1 MIHLGG
7 QVLAHDALAP
17 LLVEVDQLRPHSEN
31 PKNGD
36 TDAIVESIVVN
47 GLYRPLYVTSD
58 GTILAGNH
66 TYHAALEL
74 GAEKLPIIRLDV
86 DLDHARRILL
96 GDNRISDLGRYDD
109 ALLLDLL
116 DKLTETAGPNG
127 LDGTGYSVDDQE
139 LLRLA
144 QVPPLG
150 ETPGYLATGDLI
162 IHGLPLSAIAAFRDL
177 PGEDDRDRFLIL
189 VNEMLRDTVGADQQ
203 N

>member
-47 GLYRPLYVTSD
+47 GLYRP
-58 GTILAGNH
+58 
-66 TYHAALEL
+66 ALRHQRRHHPRREPHL
-74 GAEKLPIIRLDV
+74 PRSPRTRSQKLPIIRLDV

>member
-7 QVLAHDALAP
+7 DVLAHEALEP
-17 LLVEVDQLRPHSEN
+17 LLVDVGDLRPHQEN

-36 TDAIVESIVVN
+36 TDAIVESIINN

-74 GAEKLPIIRLDV
+74 GATTLPVIRLDV
-86 DLDHARRILL
+86 DTDHARRILL

-116 DKLTETAGPNG
+116 DRLTEDAGPDG
-127 LDGTGYSVDDQE
+127 LSGTGYTVDDAE

-144 QVPPLG
+144 QTQPPNG
-150 ETPGYLATGDLI
+150 IPGYAATGDLI
-162 IHGLPLSAIAAFRDL
+162 IHGLPLAAIATFREI
-177 PGEDDRDRFLIL
+177 PGEDDRDRFLLL
-189 VNEMLRDTVGADQQ
+189 VNELTRE
-203 N
+203 NIE